1 MVVEVFTVNTMSGG
15 RVVVGVVVTW
25 GVVVV
30 CVVVVV
36 RGVVVFITLHSG
48 ETGLP
53 VSLLQLMYKLELSEL
68 VMALMA
74 LIAIWLLTIFTCLVI
89 STMMELGERS
99 KKMQLVMERVSDL
112 ETEIL

>member
-1 MVVEVFTVNTMSGG
+1 MFTVNTMSGG
-15 RVVVGVVVTW
+15 RVVVGVVVTL

-53 VSLLQLMYKLELSEL
+53 VSLLQLMYKLELSEV

-74 LIAIWLLTIFTCLVI
+74 LIAIWLLTIFTMV
-89 STMMELGERS
+89 ELYERS
-99 KKMQLVMERVSDL
+99 KNMQLVMERVSDL
-112 ETEIL
+112 ETEILSSGK